1 VLQHPASAHREYA
14 EHGFVASA
22 PPLAVSSFIASLLEP
37 VIAISVLLAATAAL
51 GEPIDTAT
59 RLLAAITLLLLFP
72 GTNRFFDSASRAAF
86 DIAAAWF
93 TVVSVLLLCGYAT
106 NTLRR
111 FEDNVLLAWGIVT
124 PLTQIAFTWAGSA
137 WLRRRARRHTDDH
150 RSLIIGAGALGA
162 KVGELLAT
170 RSDYGHHCIGYV
182 EDRTADRSHPT
193 TRHQLLGCFDELM
206 TLIRSHNV
214 REVYF
219 TLPLSMQPRIAH
231 LLTDLR
237 DSAVTIYFVPD
248 LFAFSVIQG
257 RMRNLKGMPV
267 VSLLESPFVG
277 VNALVKRLSDVVL
290 ASLILV
296 LISPVMLAVAIAVKR
311 SSPGPVI
318 FKQRRNGLDGGEII
332 VWKFRSMTVTENGAN
347 VTQATRNDPRV
358 TRVGAFIRRTSLD
371 ELPQFFNVLQGSMS
385 IVGPRPHAVAHNEM
399 YRSLIRAY
407 MIRHKVKP
415 GITGLAQVNGYRG
428 ETPQLEKMA
437 GRVEYD
443 IEYLRRWSLWL
454 DITIIART
462 IKLCVF
468 DRSAY

>member
-1 VLQHPASAHREYA
+1 MQHPASAHREYA

-22 PPLAVSSFIASLLEP
+22 PPLAVSSLIASLLEP
-37 VIAISVLLAATAAL
+37 VIAISALLVATLAF

-72 GTNRFFDSASRAAF
+72 GSNRFFDTAWRAAF
-86 DIAAAWF
+86 DIAAAWL

-106 NTLRR
+106 NTLHR
-111 FEDNVLLAWGIVT
+111 FEADVLLAWGLAT

-137 WLRRRARRHTDDH
+137 CLRWRARHHSAEH

-162 KVGELLAT
+162 KVGELLGS
-170 RSDYGHHCIGYV
+170 RSEYGHHCIGFV
-182 EDRTADRSHPT
+182 EDRTAERSHPS
-193 TRHQLLGCFDELM
+193 TRQQLLGQFNQLRELV
-206 TLIRSHNV
+206 RDHNV

-219 TLPLSMQPRIAH
+219 TLPLSMQPRIAQM
-231 LLTDLR
+231 LTDLR

-277 VNALVKRLSDVVL
+277 VNALAKRISDIVL

-296 LISPVMLAVAIAVKR
+296 LISPVLIAVAIAVKR

-318 FKQRRNGLDGGEII
+318 FKQRRNGLDGEEII
-332 VWKFRSMTVTENGAN
+332 VWKFRSMTVTENGST
-347 VTQATRNDPRV
+347 VIQATRNDPRV

-385 IVGPRPHAVAHNEM
+385 IVGPRPHAVAHNET

-454 DITIIART
+454 DISIIART